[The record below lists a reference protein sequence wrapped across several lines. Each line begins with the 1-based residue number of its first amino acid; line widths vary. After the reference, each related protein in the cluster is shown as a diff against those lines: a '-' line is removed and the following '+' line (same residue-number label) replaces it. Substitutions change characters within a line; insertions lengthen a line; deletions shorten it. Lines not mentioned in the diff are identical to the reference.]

1 MWDGTN
7 AYISEY
13 AIVDS
18 SAGAANI
25 VLGVNELTGTLSLTA
40 SSPDAETTSVT
51 VKAVR
56 TALDA

>member
-25 VLGVNELTGTLSLTA
+25 TLSASESSGTLSLTA
-40 SSPDAETTSVT
+40 ESPDAGTTSV
-51 VKAVR
+51 VIKVVR